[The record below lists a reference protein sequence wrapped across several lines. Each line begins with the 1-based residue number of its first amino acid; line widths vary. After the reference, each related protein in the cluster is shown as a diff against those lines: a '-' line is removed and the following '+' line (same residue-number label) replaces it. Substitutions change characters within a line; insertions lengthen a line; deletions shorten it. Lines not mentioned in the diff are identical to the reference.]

1 VAEPEQVTTFAER
14 AAELLRAGQ
23 LVAVPTDTQYAL
35 SALSAQGAAVMQCF
49 ALKRRSDDDA
59 MPLFLPDVS
68 WLDVVATD
76 VAAEAR
82 SLAEAVWP
90 GALTLVLRRNPE
102 WRSLASPGKT
112 VAVRIPDHPLALAL
126 LAAVDAPITGSSA
139 NRHGEPAALTAE
151 QVNEV
156 FGDAVTV
163 MPTLGIAPQGTA
175 STILDCTGDAP
186 QIVRSGAV
194 DEARVADLLGRH
206 LAASSN

>member
-1 VAEPEQVTTFAER
+1 MADPEQLTTFAER
-14 AAELLRAGQ
+14 GAELLRAGQ

-35 SALSAQGAAVMQCF
+35 SALSGQGGAVMQCF

-59 MPLFLPDVS
+59 MPIFLPNMS

-76 VAAEAR
+76 VSDEAR

-102 WRSLASPGKT
+102 WRSLAAPGKT
-112 VAVRIPDHPLALAL
+112 VAVRIPYHPLALAL
-126 LAAVDAPITGSSA
+126 LSAVDAPLTGSSA

-151 QVNEV
+151 QVNDV
-156 FGDAVTV
+156 FGDDVTV
-163 MPTLGIAPQGTA
+163 MPTLGIGPQGTA
-175 STILDCTGDAP
+175 STILDCSGDAP

-194 DEARVADLLGRH
+194 DEARVADVLGHH
-206 LAASSN
+206 LATSSS